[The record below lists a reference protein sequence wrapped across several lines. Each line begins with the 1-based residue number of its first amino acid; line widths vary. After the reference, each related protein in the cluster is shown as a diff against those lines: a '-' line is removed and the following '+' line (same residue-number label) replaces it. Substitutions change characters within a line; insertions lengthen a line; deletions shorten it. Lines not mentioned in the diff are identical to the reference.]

1 MKEIIKKMSKMVSIS
16 KPTLQDLIDI
26 KDKSVL
32 LVGPSPSETE
42 EKSKSKNHDIVIS
55 FNTSIEYADKIF
67 KNEIKAFGN
76 RIDIIYLSP
85 SCEKW
90 YFHDREGF
98 WEDIKIKPKVI
109 RLLGPVNWPHGPRQD
124 PEYPNVISNYKNRFN
139 NSGLNVD
146 LYYNYDVYN
155 VLTTLLTEQ
164 NFIKN
169 KSRTNVVPR
178 VGFAALFEI
187 LLYQPRSIEIKNMT
201 FYHGGTNIFRKDT
214 VPGPFTPKNHND
226 GTPSTWHDGA
236 LELSLLKEMM
246 QDFNIKVDLQLEK
259 ILKENY

>member
-1 MKEIIKKMSKMVSIS
+1 MKETIEQMSEIVFLS

-32 LVGPSPSETE
+32 LVGPSPPGVDER
-42 EKSKSKNHDIVIS
+42 SKSNNHDVVIS

-67 KNEIKAFGN
+67 KNEIKTFGK

-90 YFHDREGF
+90 YFHDRKGF
-98 WEDIKIKPKVI
+98 WENIRIKPKVI
-109 RLLGPVNWPHGPRQD
+109 RLMGPVNFPHGPRLD
-124 PEYPNVISNYKNRFN
+124 PKYSNVINNYKNRFN
-139 NSGLNVD
+139 DSGLNMD

-155 VLTTLLTEQ
+155 TLTTLLTEQ
-164 NFIKN
+164 NLIKN
-169 KSRTNVVPR
+169 KSQRSIVPR
-178 VGFAALFEI
+178 VGFASLFEI

-214 VPGPFTPKNHND
+214 IEGSLAPTNHND
-226 GTPSTWHDGA
+226 GTPSTWHDGT

-246 QDFNIKVDLQLEK
+246 QDFNIKVDSQLGK
-259 ILKENY
+259 ILKKN